1 MAETSSHE
9 TIVKDI
15 KALPVML
22 PGKLVGRDAVLQQVY
37 NELKENNAVLLYGQA
52 GVGKTGLVAAL
63 ANLYTQ
69 QPGGVL
75 WMNVNMP
82 RLEELIVRVGRAY
95 GLDEVVNSDS
105 PINLMGSVET
115 ALQRNRPLVVI
126 DGKIQADVA
135 SRFVTRCAEEVPVV
149 IINPDLLEGP
159 WTPVEIAKL
168 NPDDAAAL
176 FKREARLTTFDHDT
190 DVFGILKYIE
200 TTPLAIIIAARAMVA
215 GKQTP
220 DVFINTLKQI
230 AGANGASVTN
240 AFNASFRALN
250 SALQGVALMLG
261 AVFNGGASAEFMSL
275 LTSAPV
281 ESIQQAMNVLAQLN
295 MVEKTE
301 RYGAPYYHLHTLIQD
316 FTATRLADKLDPLHE
331 KARDLIV
338 AYVQKYANESA
349 TSYNKLATEMENIL
363 AVARWSA
370 DKGDLKIANDLATSL
385 LQAGSFVRER
395 GYLYEVLQLRSVGTG
410 FSKPFPAYQPE
421 PSVAFDDMEEDE
433 EEEYDLEEEEAFDFD
448 LDEEEEADDEIA
460 TPSFLSSFGDE
471 DDDDFRVPPQPVSSS
486 APSFDL
492 FSTDL
497 GKLRTMLAQ
506 VKQSGESDKQL
517 QVLKAI
523 GTVQIDG
530 GMQNEAIATYGE
542 MLTIYETVDDK
553 KGLLETLDMTASLMV
568 KTENLQP
575 AVMHASRGVRLAEEI
590 GDADSQM
597 QLLITL
603 GDAHQQLGESGVAI
617 KEYSRAL
624 EIARVRDDR
633 QYEALILYKM
643 AYTQLDEG
651 DTQTAIDNWEDALKL
666 FRSQNRRDYEGR
678 TLGALGSAY
687 GDLRRWAEAANF
699 HTAALY
705 VAREMKDKDEEALQL
720 TSLAYAANQAGQM
733 GEALLRYRQAL
744 HLAYVADNADNIV
757 SLVVEMSRLL
767 LNSRAYVNIAEL
779 VVNDALKYDPNDRD
793 LKQLKERIVT
803 EKQLATETGAKL
815 KPVNGSAEQYAQN
828 AYQLLEN

>member
-1 MAETSSHE
+1 MADNISHE

-37 NELKENNAVLLYGQA
+37 GELKENNAVLLYGGA

-75 WMNVNMP
+75 WMSVNMP

-95 GLDEVVNSDS
+95 GLDEVINSES
-105 PINLMGSVET
+105 PINVMGAVESI
-115 ALQRNRPLVVI
+115 LQRNRPLVVI
-126 DGKIQADVA
+126 DGKIQSDVA

-149 IINPDLLEGP
+149 IINPDILEGP
-159 WTPVEIAKL
+159 WTPIEVTKL
-168 NPDDAAAL
+168 TPDDAAAL
-176 FKREARLTTFDHDT
+176 FKREARLTTSDHDIN
-190 DVFGILKYIE
+190 VFGIIKLIE
-200 TTPLAIIIAARAMVA
+200 PTPLAVIITARAMVA
-215 GKQTP
+215 SKQTP
-220 DVFINTLKQI
+220 DTFIATLKQLS
-230 AGANGASVTN
+230 AGSGASVTN

-261 AVFNGGASAEFMSL
+261 AVFSGGASAEFMSQ
-275 LTSAPV
+275 LTGAPLD
-281 ESIQQAMNVLAQLN
+281 SIQQAMTVLSQLN

-316 FTATRLADKLDPLHE
+316 FTQTRLGDKLEALHQ
-331 KARDLIV
+331 KAHDLIL
-338 AYVQKYANESA
+338 AYVQKYAIESA
-349 TSYNKLATEMENIL
+349 DAYNKLATEMDNIL
-363 AVARWSA
+363 ALARWSA
-370 DKGDLKIANDLATSL
+370 DKGDLKTANDLATYL

-421 PSVAFDDMEEDE
+421 PPISFDEVDFDEEDE
-433 EEEYDLEEEEAFDFD
+433 EIYDLEEEEAFDFD
-448 LDEEEEADDEIA
+448 EDDEEEEIGV
-460 TPSFLSSFGDE
+460 PSFLSSFEEDDE
-471 DDDDFRVPPQPVSSS
+471 DFP
-486 APSFDL
+486 APKPHPTTTPLFDL
-492 FSTDL
+492 TTKDL
-497 GKLRTMLAQ
+497 SKLRTMLAQ
-506 VKQSGESDKQL
+506 VKQAGDATKQL

-523 GTVQIDG
+523 GAVQIES
-530 GMQNEAIATYGE
+530 GMQNEALSTYGE
-542 MLTIYETVDDK
+542 MLTVYESVDDK

-568 KTENLQP
+568 KTENLQ
-575 AVMHASRGVRLAEEI
+575 AAIMHASRGVRLAEET
-590 GDADSQM
+590 GDQESQM

-603 GDAHQQLGESGVAI
+603 ADAHQQLGESGGSI
-617 KEYSRAL
+617 KEYERAL
-624 EIARVRDDR
+624 DIARMRGDK

-643 AYTQLDEG
+643 AYAQLDDS

-687 GDLRRWAEAANF
+687 GDLRRWAEAVNF
-699 HTAALY
+699 HTSALY
-705 VAREMKDKDEEALQL
+705 VARETKDKDEEALQL

-744 HLAYVADNADNIV
+744 HLAYMTDDADNIV
-757 SLVVEMSRLL
+757 SLIVEMSRLL
-767 LNSRAYVNIAEL
+767 LKSRAYVNIAEL
-779 VVNDALKYDPNDRD
+779 MVNDGLKYDPNDRD
-793 LKQLKERIVT
+793 LKQLKEQIIT
-803 EKQLATETGAKL
+803 EKQQALDLGTKL
-815 KPVNGSAEQYAQN
+815 KPVNGNAETYASN
-828 AYQLLEN
+828 AYSLLEN

>member
-1 MAETSSHE
+1 MPMADNISHE

-22 PGKLVGRDAVLQQVY
+22 PGKLVGRDAVLQHVY
-37 NELKENNAVLLYGQA
+37 SELKENNAVLLYGGA

-95 GLDEVVNSDS
+95 GLDEVVNSES
-105 PINLMGSVET
+105 PINVMGAIESI
-115 ALQRNRPLVVI
+115 LQRNRPLVVI
-126 DGKIQADVA
+126 DGKIQSDVA

-149 IINPDLLEGP
+149 IINPDLVEGP
-159 WTPVEIAKL
+159 WTPIEITKL
-168 NPDDAAAL
+168 TPDDAAAL
-176 FKREARLTTFDHDT
+176 FKREARLTTSDHDIN
-190 DVFGILKYIE
+190 VFGIIKLIE
-200 TTPLAIIIAARAMVA
+200 ATPLAVIITARAMVA
-215 GKQTP
+215 SKQTP
-220 DVFINTLKQI
+220 DTFIATLKQLS
-230 AGANGASVTN
+230 AGGGASVTN

-261 AVFNGGASAEFMSL
+261 AVFSGGASAEFMSQ
-275 LTSAPV
+275 LTGAPLD
-281 ESIQQAMNVLAQLN
+281 SIQQAMTVLSQLN

-316 FTATRLADKLDPLHE
+316 FTQTRLGDKLEALHQ
-331 KARDLIV
+331 KAHDLIL
-338 AYVQKYANESA
+338 AYVQKYAIESPDA
-349 TSYNKLATEMENIL
+349 YNKLATEMDNIL
-363 AVARWSA
+363 SLARWSA
-370 DKGDLKIANDLATSL
+370 DKGDLKTANDLATYL

-421 PSVAFDDMEEDE
+421 PPISFDDVDVEDE

-448 LDEEEEADDEIA
+448 TDDEEEEIGV
-460 TPSFLSSFGDE
+460 PSFLSSFDE
-471 DDDDFRVPPQPVSSS
+471 DDEDFP
-486 APSFDL
+486 APKPHPTTTQLFDL
-492 FSTDL
+492 STKDL
-497 GKLRTMLAQ
+497 SKLRTMLAQ
-506 VKQSGESDKQL
+506 VKQVGDATKQL
-517 QVLKAI
+517 DVLKAI
-523 GTVQIDG
+523 GAVQIES
-530 GMQNEAIATYGE
+530 GMQNEALSTYGE
-542 MLTIYETVDDK
+542 MLSVYESIDDK

-568 KTENLQP
+568 KTENLQ
-575 AVMHASRGVRLAEEI
+575 AAIMHASRGVRLAEEAN
-590 GDADSQM
+590 DPESQM

-603 GDAHQQLGESGVAI
+603 ADARQQLGESGGSI
-617 KEYSRAL
+617 KEYERAL
-624 EIARVRDDR
+624 EIARMRNDK

-643 AYTQLDEG
+643 AYAQLDDS

-687 GDLRRWAEAANF
+687 GDLRRWAEAVNF
-699 HTAALY
+699 HTSALY
-705 VAREMKDKDEEALQL
+705 VARETKDKDEEALQL

-744 HLAYVADNADNIV
+744 HLAYVADDADNIV
-757 SLVVEMSRLL
+757 SLIVEMSRLL
-767 LNSRAYVNIAEL
+767 LKSRAYVNIAEL
-779 VVNDALKYDPNDRD
+779 MVNDGLKYDPNDRD
-793 LKQLKERIVT
+793 LKQLKEQIIT
-803 EKQLATETGAKL
+803 EKQQALDLGAKL
-815 KPVNGSAEQYAQN
+815 KPVNGSAETYASN
-828 AYQLLEN
+828 AYSLLEN

>member
-1 MAETSSHE
+1 MAENNSHE

-22 PGKLVGRDAVLQQVY
+22 PGKLVGRDAVLQHVY
-37 NELKENNAVLLYGQA
+37 SELKENNAVLLYGGA

-95 GLDEVVNSDS
+95 QLDEVVNSES
-105 PINLMGSVET
+105 PINVMGAVES

-126 DGKIQADVA
+126 DGKIQSDVA

-149 IINPDLLEGP
+149 IINPDILEGP
-159 WTPVEIAKL
+159 WTAIEIPKL
-168 NPDDAAAL
+168 TPDDAAAL
-176 FKREARLTTFDHDT
+176 FKREARLTTSDHDIN
-190 DVFGILKYIE
+190 VFGIIKLIDY
-200 TTPLAIIIAARAMVA
+200 TPLGVIIAARAMVA

-220 DVFINTLKQI
+220 DTFITTLKQLSGGS
-230 AGANGASVTN
+230 GATINN

-261 AVFNGGASAEFMSL
+261 AIFSGGSSAEFMSL
-275 LTSAPV
+275 LTGAQLD
-281 ESIQQAMNVLAQLN
+281 SIQQAMNVLSQLN
-295 MVEKTE
+295 LVEKTE
-301 RYGAPYYHLHTLIQD
+301 RYGAPYYRLHSLIQE
-316 FTATRLADKLDPLHE
+316 FTQTRLADKLDALHQ

-338 AYVQKYANESA
+338 AYVQKYAVESPDA
-349 TSYNKLATEMENIL
+349 YNKLATEMENIM

-370 DKGDLKIANDLATSL
+370 DKGELKIANDLAGGL

-421 PSVAFDDMEEDE
+421 PPITFDEVDEDE
-433 EEEYDLEEEEAFDFD
+433 DEEYDLEEEEAFSFEDED
-448 LDEEEEADDEIA
+448 EDEEEIGV
-460 TPSFLSSFGDE
+460 PSFLTSFDEDE
-471 DDDDFRVPPQPVSSS
+471 DDDFP
-486 APSFDL
+486 APKPHPTTTPLFDL
-492 FSTDL
+492 SSKDL
-497 GKLRTMLAQ
+497 SKLRTMLAQ
-506 VKQSGESDKQL
+506 VKQAGDSAKQL
-517 QVLKAI
+517 EVLKAI
-523 GTVQIDG
+523 GAVQIEN
-530 GMQNEAIATYGE
+530 GMQNEALSTYGE
-542 MLTIYETVDDK
+542 ILSVYETVDDK

-568 KTENLQP
+568 KTENLQ
-575 AVMHASRGVRLAEEI
+575 AAIMHASRGVRV
-590 GDADSQM
+590 ADDINDPESKM

-603 GDAHQQLGESGVAI
+603 ADAHQQLGESSGSIA
-617 KEYSRAL
+617 EYERAL
-624 EIARVRDDR
+624 EIARMRDDR
-633 QYEALILYKM
+633 QFEALILYKM
-643 AYTQLDEG
+643 AYAQLDDN

-687 GDLRRWAEAANF
+687 GDLRRWAEAVNF
-699 HTAALY
+699 HTSALY
-705 VAREMKDKDEEALQL
+705 VARETKDKDEEALQL

-744 HLAYVADNADNIV
+744 HLAYVADDADNIV
-757 SLVVEMSRLL
+757 SLIVEMSRLL

-779 VVNDALKYDPNDRD
+779 MVNDGLKYDPNDRD
-793 LKQLKERIVT
+793 LKSLKERIVT
-803 EKQLATETGAKL
+803 EKQLASEMGAKL
-815 KPVNGSAEQYAQN
+815 KPVNGSAETYAAN

>member
-1 MAETSSHE
+1 MAENISHE

-37 NELKENNAVLLYGQA
+37 SELKENNAVLLYGGA

-95 GLDEVVNSDS
+95 QLDEVVNSES
-105 PINLMGSVET
+105 PINVMNAVES

-149 IINPDLLEGP
+149 IINPDILEGP
-159 WTPVEIAKL
+159 WAAIEITKL
-168 NPDDAAAL
+168 SPDDAAAL
-176 FKREARLTTFDHDT
+176 FKREARLTTSDHDIN
-190 DVFGILKYIE
+190 VFGIIKLIDY
-200 TTPLAIIIAARAMVA
+200 TPLGVIIAARAMVA

-220 DVFINTLKQI
+220 DTFIATLKQLSGGGGGTI
-230 AGANGASVTN
+230 NN

-261 AVFNGGASAEFMSL
+261 AIFSGGASAEFMSL
-275 LTSAPV
+275 LTGAQLD
-281 ESIQQAMNVLAQLN
+281 SIQQAMTVLAQLN

-301 RYGAPYYHLHTLIQD
+301 RYGAPYYRLHTLIQD
-316 FTATRLADKLDPLHE
+316 FTQTRLADKLDALHQ
-331 KARDLIV
+331 KARDLIL
-338 AYVQKYANESA
+338 AYVQKYAVESPDA
-349 TSYNKLATEMENIL
+349 YNKLATEMDNII

-370 DKGDLKIANDLATSL
+370 DKGDLKIANDLAGNL

-395 GYLYEVLQLRSVGTG
+395 GYLYEVLQLRSIGTG

-421 PSVAFDDMEEDE
+421 PPIAFDEVDDE
-433 EEEYDLEEEEAFDFD
+433 EEDYDLEEEEAFSFEEDE
-448 LDEEEEADDEIA
+448 DEEEIGV
-460 TPSFLSSFGDE
+460 PSFLTSFEE
-471 DDDDFRVPPQPVSSS
+471 DDDFP
-486 APSFDL
+486 APKPHPTPTPLFDL
-492 FSTDL
+492 SSKDL
-497 GKLRTMLAQ
+497 SKLRTMLAQ
-506 VKQSGESDKQL
+506 VKQAGDAPKQL
-517 QVLKAI
+517 EVLKAI
-523 GTVQIDG
+523 GTVQIES
-530 GMQNEAIATYGE
+530 GMQNEALSTYGE
-542 MLTIYETVDDK
+542 MLSVYETVDDK

-568 KTENLQP
+568 KTENLQ
-575 AVMHASRGVRLAEEI
+575 AAIMHASRGVRLADEI
-590 GDADSQM
+590 NEPESKM

-603 GDAHQQLGESGVAI
+603 ADAHQQLGESGGSI
-617 KEYSRAL
+617 KEYERAL
-624 EIARVRDDR
+624 EIARMRDDR
-633 QYEALILYKM
+633 QFEALILYKM

-687 GDLRRWAEAANF
+687 GDLRRWAEAVNF
-699 HTAALY
+699 HTSALY
-705 VAREMKDKDEEALQL
+705 VARETKDKDEEALQL

-744 HLAYVADNADNIV
+744 HLAYVADNADNVV
-757 SLVVEMSRLL
+757 SLIVEMSRLL
-767 LNSRAYVNIAEL
+767 LNSRSYVNIAEL
-779 VVNDALKYDPNDRD
+779 MVNDGLKYDPNDRD
-793 LKQLKERIVT
+793 LKSLKERIIT
-803 EKQLATETGAKL
+803 EKQLAQEMGSKL
-815 KPVNGSAEQYAQN
+815 KPVNGSAETYASN
-828 AYQLLEN
+828 AYSLLEN

>member
-1 MAETSSHE
+1 MAENISHE

-37 NELKENNAVLLYGQA
+37 NELKENNAILLYGQA

-75 WMNVNMP
+75 WMTVNMP

-95 GLDEVVNSDS
+95 GLDEVVNSDA
-105 PINLMGSVET
+105 PINLMGAVES

-126 DGKIQADVA
+126 DGKIQADIA

-149 IINPDLLEGP
+149 IINPDALEGP
-159 WTPVEIAKL
+159 WTPIEITKL
-168 NPDDAAAL
+168 SADDAAAL
-176 FKREARLTTFDHDT
+176 FKREARLTTSEHDMN
-190 DVFGILKYIE
+190 VFGILKYIE
-200 TTPLAIIIAARAMVA
+200 TTPLAVITAARAMVVA
-215 GKQTP
+215 KQTP
-220 DVFINTLKQI
+220 DVFITTLKQM
-230 AGANGASVTN
+230 AGANGANINN

-261 AVFNGGASAEFMSL
+261 AVFSGGASAEFMSQ
-275 LTSAPV
+275 LTGAQTD
-281 ESIQQAMNVLAQLN
+281 SIQQAMTVLAQLN

-316 FTATRLADKLDPLHE
+316 FTQARLGDKIDALHQ

-338 AYVQKYANESA
+338 AYVQKYATESP
-349 TSYNKLATEMENIL
+349 TSYDKLATEMENIL
-363 AVARWSA
+363 AVARWAA
-370 DKGDLKIANDLATSL
+370 DNGDLKIANDLATSL

-395 GYLYEVLQLRSVGTG
+395 GYLYEVLQLRSIGTG

-421 PSVAFDDMEEDE
+421 PPITFDDVDEEDE

-448 LDEEEEADDEIA
+448 LDEEEDEDEIA
-460 TPSFLSSFGDE
+460 TPSFLSSFGD
-471 DDDDFRVPPQPVSSS
+471 DDDFPAPQPM
-486 APSFDL
+486 PTTPYSFDL
-492 FSTDL
+492 SSKDL

-506 VKQSGESDKQL
+506 VKQSGDSEKQL
-517 QVLKAI
+517 EVLKAI
-523 GTVQIDG
+523 GAVQIEQ

-542 MLTIYETVDDK
+542 MLSVYETVDDK
-553 KGLLETLDMTASLMV
+553 QGLLSTLDMTASLMV
-568 KTENLQP
+568 KTENLQA

-590 GDADSQM
+590 RESELQM
-597 QLLITL
+597 KLLITL
-603 GDAHQQLGESGVAI
+603 ADAHQQLGESSVSI
-617 KEYSRAL
+617 KEYTRAL
-624 EIARVRDDR
+624 ETARLLGDK
-633 QYEALILYKM
+633 QHEALILYKM
-643 AYTQLDEG
+643 AYAQLDDS

-687 GDLRRWAEAANF
+687 GDLRRWAEAVNF
-699 HTAALY
+699 HTSALY
-705 VAREMKDKDEEALQL
+705 VARETKDKDEEALQL

-767 LNSRAYVNIAEL
+767 LNSRSYVNIAEL

-793 LKQLKERIVT
+793 LKQLKERIIT
-803 EKQLATETGAKL
+803 EKQLASELGSKL